1 MFGKSRLLVLS
12 LVLLLAVLLP
22 DAPALA
28 DAHPPQPDL
37 AMAQLTDLRIES
49 SGGRRRLRFT
59 TEIVNLGDARFEVRG
74 TTSSANRLQK
84 TTEQLVVEIVDGA
97 YKDTYVATPAVMEF
111 DVGDGHSHWHVIDLE
126 KYELK
131 RSPAEG
137 DALLKLGAK
146 RGFCFYDYHAYRL
159 SLSGAPASAV
169 YNSCQANANGIVTM
183 GLSIGW
189 GDIYY
194 SNLAGQ
200 YVDLTD
206 IKDGRYRL
214 WATAD
219 AGGWFA
225 EKSESNNRTWVD
237 IQLKGRTVR
246 VVDSAPNP

>member
-12 LVLLLAVLLP
+12 LVLVLAVLLP
-22 DAPALA
+22 NAPAMA
-28 DAHPPQPDL
+28 DFHPQPDL
-37 AMAQLTDLRIES
+37 AMAQLTDLRIDS

-59 TEIVNLGDARFEVRG
+59 TEIVNLGDAPFEVRG
-74 TTSSANRLQK
+74 TTSSTNSSQK
-84 TTEQLVVEIVDGA
+84 TTEQRIFNSDGSSQ
-97 YKDTYVATPAVMEF
+97 YVTTPAVMEF
-111 DVGDGHSHWHVIDLE
+111 DVGDGHSHWHVMELE
-126 KYELK
+126 KYEL
-131 RSPAEG
+131 RLPT
-137 DALLKLGAK
+137 DAVDKTPLRLGAK

-159 SLSGAPASAV
+159 SLSGAPQSAV
-169 YNSCQANANGIVTM
+169 YNSCQANADGIVTM

-200 YVDLTD
+200 YIDVTD

-219 AGGWFA
+219 LQGWFA
-225 EKSESNNRTWVD
+225 EKNDLNNRTWVD

-246 VVDSAPNP
+246 VVGSALNP